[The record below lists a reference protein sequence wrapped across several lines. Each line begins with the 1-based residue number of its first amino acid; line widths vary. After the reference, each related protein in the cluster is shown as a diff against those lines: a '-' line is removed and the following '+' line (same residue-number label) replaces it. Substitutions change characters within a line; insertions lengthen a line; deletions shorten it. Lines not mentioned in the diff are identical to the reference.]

1 MKKRIL
7 LVEDDGIIAVANR
20 RALENEGYEV
30 QVAYTGESAVERM
43 QEACTDSRCAF
54 DLILMDINLG
64 SGMDGTDAAREI
76 LGFRDIPVV
85 FLSSHTEPDVVRKT
99 ETITSYGYVVK
110 SSPATVLF
118 TSITMAFRL
127 HDARLAAEK
136 AERRNR
142 ILSHVAN
149 SRNTIII
156 ITDRNRKTTW
166 VNEACVQLTGYTR
179 EELFGRNPGDLL
191 QGTDTDP
198 TVVADI
204 RRAMNVPDEYQGEIL
219 NYAKNGTPYRIDMD
233 IQPVFDE
240 EGEHTHFVAIQRDIT
255 NK

>member
-7 LVEDDGIIAVANR
+7 LVEDDGIIAIANR

-43 QEACTDSRCAF
+43 QEGCTESGYAF
-54 DLILMDINLG
+54 DLVLMDINLG
-64 SGMDGTDAAREI
+64 SGMDGTEAAREI

-85 FLSSHTEPDVVRKT
+85 FLSSHTEPEVVRKT

-118 TSITMAFRL
+118 ASITMAFRL
-127 HDARLAAEK
+127 HDARMATEK

-156 ITDRNRKTTW
+156 ITDRNRIATW
-166 VNEACVQLTGYTR
+166 VNDACEKITGYTR
-179 EELFGRNPGDLL
+179 EELIGRNPGDLL
-191 QGTDTDP
+191 QGAGTDP
-198 TVVADI
+198 TVVAEI
-204 RRAMNVPDEYQGEIL
+204 RRAMNVHQEYQGEIL
-219 NYAKNGTPYRIDMD
+219 NYTKNGTSYRIDMD

-240 EGEHTHFVAIQRDIT
+240 EGKHTHFVAIQRDIT
-255 NK
+255 SR